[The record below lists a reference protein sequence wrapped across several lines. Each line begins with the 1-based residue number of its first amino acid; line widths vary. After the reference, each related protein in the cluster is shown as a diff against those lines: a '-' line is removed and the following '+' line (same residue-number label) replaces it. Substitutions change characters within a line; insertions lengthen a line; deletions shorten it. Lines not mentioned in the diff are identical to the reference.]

1 MSTEEQIN
9 ILERVKDD
17 GNIVLIKFDGE
28 RTENQ
33 VTVAIDFPPLSGK
46 ETIRLEGNDLNIL
59 LDRLIKIYKSEYGL

>member
-1 MSTEEQIN
+1 MSTEEQIKV
-9 ILERVKDD
+9 LERIKDD

-33 VTVAIDFPPLSGK
+33 VTVVIDFPPLSDK

-59 LDRLIKIYKSEYGL
+59 LDSLINTYKSEYGL